1 MGYGSTSTTTA
12 LLQYEL
18 DSTLNELKEYTTSQN
33 IIQAYKL
40 GIKALDEIRGFINK
54 YGNNCCYKERDAL
67 LYTDKKLNVKELEEE
82 YLIRKENG
90 FDVEFITEENNPFKI
105 PLKGGILSK
114 NAGAEIDPYRFT
126 HELLSIATNDGLKV
140 YENTEVVDV
149 KYNEDGVDVITKYD
163 RRVKGKI
170 VIVATG
176 YHTNLF
182 TDRNFGTTTKTFNI
196 VTKPIDNLDSIYDGT
211 LIRDNNI
218 PYN

>member
-1 MGYGSTSTTTA
+1 MDLQFVQGKTYFTTINDIKKQYNYLTKDIETDVVIVGGGVTGSILGYYFSKNNIKSVILEKNIVGYGSTSTTTA

-105 PLKGGILSK
+105 PLKGGDFIK
-114 NAGAEIDPYRFT
+114 KCRC
-126 HELLSIATNDGLKV
+126 
-140 YENTEVVDV
+140 
-149 KYNEDGVDVITKYD
+149 
-163 RRVKGKI
+163 
-170 VIVATG
+170 
-176 YHTNLF
+176 
-182 TDRNFGTTTKTFNI
+182 
-196 VTKPIDNLDSIYDGT
+196 
-211 LIRDNNI
+211 
-218 PYN
+218 